1 MKLRKFAETTLPTG
15 RLYNLFVK
23 NSQIYRSATDNSLYF
38 TYKLS
43 DSPLLLSEK
52 NVCNAI
58 VKLETHCF
66 HRTVKLSVAKE
77 VYTSIKA
84 SAEDCVDYRTIA
96 KLVCKCGD
104 TIYYDCNN
112 PYTVL
117 RISPDGINEV
127 NRDVSEVLFIRDSK
141 SKNIPSKINYGV
153 LIDDFLPMLKGIFHV
168 QNDQLLLLAVYII
181 ALFVPD
187 INHPLLV
194 IDGEYG
200 AGKSFALKLI
210 SRIIDRYHGIE
221 TLPVKLDDIANILN
235 DNYFTAFDN
244 VGYITKAVSDLL
256 CVAVTDGNY
265 SKRKLFSDT
274 EVVSLNIHK
283 PVAIN
288 GLGLNLTQ
296 SDLLDRVII
305 LFFERINDS
314 ERIDEAVLY
323 AKFDQKLPK
332 LLGIIFLVLKKAL
345 PNFKTV
351 TLKSLPRLA
360 DFGKVGYCI
369 AEALHEGYGDEFL
382 KQYRRNISSARHT
395 AIENNPL
402 LDTVE
407 MFMSDKTSWTGS
419 MTELLQELKKL
430 YLKNSV
436 SDKLPTSFPLAPNTL
451 SKKLKVYQNDLKELK
466 IKYEFFKKTTRGIII
481 TKE

>member
-194 IDGEYG
+194 ITE
-200 AGKSFALKLI
+200 SHI
-210 SRIIDRYHGIE
+210 ICIIEMIIDC
-221 TLPVKLDDIANILN
+221 N
-235 DNYFTAFDN
+235 
-244 VGYITKAVSDLL
+244 
-256 CVAVTDGNY
+256 
-265 SKRKLFSDT
+265 
-274 EVVSLNIHK
+274 
-283 PVAIN
+283 
-288 GLGLNLTQ
+288 
-296 SDLLDRVII
+296 
-305 LFFERINDS
+305 
-314 ERIDEAVLY
+314 
-323 AKFDQKLPK
+323 
-332 LLGIIFLVLKKAL
+332 
-345 PNFKTV
+345 
-351 TLKSLPRLA
+351 
-360 DFGKVGYCI
+360 
-369 AEALHEGYGDEFL
+369 
-382 KQYRRNISSARHT
+382 RR
-395 AIENNPL
+395 
-402 LDTVE
+402 
-407 MFMSDKTSWTGS
+407 
-419 MTELLQELKKL
+419 
-430 YLKNSV
+430 
-436 SDKLPTSFPLAPNTL
+436 
-451 SKKLKVYQNDLKELK
+451 
-466 IKYEFFKKTTRGIII
+466 
-481 TKE
+481 